1 MANREKPH
9 SAVDELEAYRLLV
22 AEESLILDTQIAI
35 QTILNE
41 REMTQADLAR
51 KMGVG
56 ESYISQMLG
65 ASARNLTLRT
75 VARVMSALGE
85 IPHVTIRRRL
95 TESPE
100 YHHPYQSDADF
111 GPWEEVVMLDAAKAR
126 SGFGWSAQEWAANEN
141 HLIDLASRDLAA
153 A

>member
-1 MANREKPH
+1 MANREK
-9 SAVDELEAYRLLV
+9 SNSIDQAEAYRLLV

-35 QTILNE
+35 QSILNE
-41 REMTQADLAR
+41 KGMSQADLAR
-51 KMGVG
+51 KLGVG
-56 ESYISQMLG
+56 ESYVSQMLG

-95 TESPE
+95 EE
-100 YHHPYQSDADF
+100 FCERARPYECEADF
-111 GPWEEVVMLDAAKAR
+111 GPWGEVVILDAAKTQP
-126 SGFGWSAQEWAANEN
+126 SSQGWLQEWAANEN
-141 HLIDLASRDLAA
+141 EFLDLASRELAA